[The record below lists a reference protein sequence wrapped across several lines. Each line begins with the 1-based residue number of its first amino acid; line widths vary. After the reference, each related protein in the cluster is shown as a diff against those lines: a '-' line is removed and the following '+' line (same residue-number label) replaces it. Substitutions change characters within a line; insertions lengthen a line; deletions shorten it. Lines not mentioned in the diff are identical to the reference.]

1 MWDTKNLRNITLKNK
16 WYFIIKNNIQEIK
29 DEDLIDISFLIVYL
43 SKELKNKF

>member
-1 MWDTKNLRNITLKNK
+1 MWDTKNLRNITLQNK